1 MHDTQ
6 LTKAKQLIII
16 EDCYLLEAYRKTM
29 GSGHR
34 EVKTVDPHHFDAAEL
49 ITKPR
54 GSLA

>member
-1 MHDTQ
+1 
-6 LTKAKQLIII
+6 
-16 EDCYLLEAYRKTM
+16 M
-29 GSGHR
+29 GSGH